1 MKISNQVKNI
11 ATAGYDNSEEKS
23 YLTEMPAKSEEMHI
37 SAQITENKCVEKEA
51 IEHIKSEETWDHC

>member
-1 MKISNQVKNI
+1 VKISNQVKNM

-23 YLTEMPAKSEEMHI
+23 YTVTEMPAKSEEMHI

-51 IEHIKSEETWDHC
+51 IEHIKSEET

>member
-1 MKISNQVKNI
+1 M

-23 YLTEMPAKSEEMHI
+23 YTVTEMPAKSEEMHI

-51 IEHIKSEETWDHC
+51 IEHIKSEET